1 MDNTKL
7 TAETLSNA
15 WQLGV
20 EIGQDINQS
29 RAEQRMIVAQRVK
42 ALRTAKGISQEK
54 MSSIIHANALTYRGY
69 ENCKSDIPLF
79 YLVRIADA
87 LETSLDYLA
96 GRTEA
101 QEESSLEQRVKRLE
115 AIVLKEVDTKE

>member
-1 MDNTKL
+1 MDDTTKPI
-7 TAETLSNA
+7 TEVISEA

-20 EIGQDINQS
+20 DIGHDINES
-29 RAEQRMIVAQRVK
+29 KANQRMIVAQRVK
-42 ALRTAKGISQEK
+42 SLRSAKGISQEK

-87 LETSLDYLA
+87 LDTSLDYLA
-96 GRTEA
+96 GRTEI
-101 QEESSLEQRVKRLE
+101 QEQNTLEQRIQRLE
-115 AIVLKEVDTKE
+115 DIILK